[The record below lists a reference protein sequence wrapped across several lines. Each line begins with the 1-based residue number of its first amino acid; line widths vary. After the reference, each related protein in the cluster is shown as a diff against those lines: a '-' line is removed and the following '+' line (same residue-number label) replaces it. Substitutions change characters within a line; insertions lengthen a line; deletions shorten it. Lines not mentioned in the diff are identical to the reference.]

1 MVEREG
7 VIVDHLYSSL
17 NNRRYVEA
25 IKEPPQRR
33 KKKGRALVVV
43 RRLKKKKDFRNIVE
57 GLMVTTIGKLKKN
70 IVAIYLKDTSLMLG
84 G

>member
-43 RRLKKKKDFRNIVE
+43 RRLKKKKTLE
-57 GLMVTTIGKLKKN
+57 T
-70 IVAIYLKDTSLMLG
+70 
-84 G
+84 